1 MVAPKKIT
9 TGRVSDSGVGSGD
22 LQKPG
27 ATRSRRDKLRRM
39 FQVDV
44 APAAGAQPPRPSA
57 LGQTPSE
64 QQLDRTQLDRAQL
77 NRAQLN
83 RAQLDRA
90 QLNRAQ
96 LDRAQL
102 DRTQLDRAQ
111 LDRRSLD
118 QTLLDQTQ
126 CASGHHHQSA
136 PELPA
141 RGNIRAFLQARRD
154 RLAAGMPANLS
165 RPVVE
170 LPPADILATEHGPL
184 WRRELRYPASHN
196 HGRIKIDSGRHFDRE
211 RLAKMA
217 KSPSFTE
224 LRAEQCLFLDT
235 ETTGLSGGA
244 GTMVFAY
251 GIAFYEGDEFVLEQ
265 LFLRDFGE
273 EPAMLHHIAKRL
285 AEHPVPVTFVGK
297 SYDRHRIA
305 ARLAVHKI
313 KAPILTDRHLDL
325 YHVIRREFGKS
336 WPNSRLHTAEE
347 RLLGLYRDDD
357 LPGSEAPA
365 AFLDWIRDRTGPVD
379 RVLEHNRL
387 DVLSLA
393 ALLGVVTL
401 PGAQIA
407 DV

>member
-1 MVAPKKIT
+1 MVAPKKVT
-9 TGRVSDSGVGSGD
+9 TGRVPEVGAGVGD
-22 LQKPG
+22 NQTP
-27 ATRSRRDKLRRM
+27 AAPRSRRDKLRRM
-39 FQVDV
+39 FQVEPEPS
-44 APAAGAQPPRPSA
+44 AKPAADNPSLQQPPRSPDR
-57 LGQTPSE
+57 LGT
-64 QQLDRTQLDRAQL
+64 
-77 NRAQLN
+77 NR
-83 RAQLDRA
+83 
-90 QLNRAQ
+90 
-96 LDRAQL
+96 
-102 DRTQLDRAQ
+102 
-111 LDRRSLD
+111 
-118 QTLLDQTQ
+118 LLHD
-126 CASGHHHQSA
+126 SH
-136 PELPA
+136 PA
-141 RGNIRAFLQARRD
+141 RGNLRAFLQTRRD
-154 RLAAGMPANLS
+154 RLAQGMPANLS
-165 RPVVE
+165 REVVE
-170 LPPADILATEHGPL
+170 LPPADVLQTEHGPL
-184 WRRELRYPASHN
+184 WRRELRYPASHV
-196 HGRIKIDSGRHFDRE
+196 HGRIRVDSGRYFDRE

-224 LRAEQCLFLDT
+224 LAAEECLFLDT

-251 GIAFYEGDEFVLEQ
+251 GIAFYEGDELVLEQ

-297 SYDRHRIA
+297 SYDRHRIS

-325 YHVIRREFGKS
+325 YHVIRREFGKG
-336 WPNSRLHTAEE
+336 WPDSRLHTAEE

-365 AFLDWIRDRTGPVD
+365 AFLDWVRDRTGPVD

-401 PGAQIA
+401 P
-407 DV
+407 VV